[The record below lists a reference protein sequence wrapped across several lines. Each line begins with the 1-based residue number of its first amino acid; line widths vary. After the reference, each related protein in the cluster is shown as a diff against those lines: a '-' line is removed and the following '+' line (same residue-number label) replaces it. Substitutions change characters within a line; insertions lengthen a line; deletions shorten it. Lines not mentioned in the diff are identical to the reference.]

1 MTEWGEG
8 RVAHWQ
14 CGASVGSAE
23 PKYRWY
29 KFGYWQKFS
38 VVSVRVHRWLFLMR
52 YERDVVNGEEG
63 RGEEETEGRDV
74 CAVPV

>member
-1 MTEWGEG
+1 
-8 RVAHWQ
+8 
-14 CGASVGSAE
+14 
-23 PKYRWY
+23 
-29 KFGYWQKFS
+29 
-38 VVSVRVHRWLFLMR
+38 MR